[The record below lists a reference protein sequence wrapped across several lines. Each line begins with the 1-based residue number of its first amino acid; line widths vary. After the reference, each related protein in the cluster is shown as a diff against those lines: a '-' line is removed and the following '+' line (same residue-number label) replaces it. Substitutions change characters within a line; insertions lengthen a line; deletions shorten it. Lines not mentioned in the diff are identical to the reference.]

1 MGSECSHRCAMLS
14 PDVRESKAVLD
25 PEFHSIDS
33 GFQLL
38 DSGSSLVEL
47 GFRIPT
53 AVFRIP
59 KPRISDSTRKN
70 FPDSLTWGEPLLPK
84 IFMEGEKFNKQ
95 GD

>member
-1 MGSECSHRCAMLS
+1 MSSECSHRCAMLS
-14 PDVRESKAVLD
+14 PDVRESKTVLD

-70 FPDSLTWGEPLLPK
+70 FRDSGFPYMGRTLAPQDLHGRGK
-84 IFMEGEKFNKQ
+84 I
-95 GD
+95 